1 MKCIIGSA
9 NSSSDKGLNTILAA
23 MLLSGLAASPG
34 RAATLV
40 GHWALDDGT
49 GTTAADSSVNLL
61 HGTLIGPGVTWTSG
75 QIGGGLD
82 FDASV
87 DHVAIPHSPAM
98 NFTPA
103 FSLSFWINAPA
114 VQNGSGGI
122 ATIIDKAHGGSNGLT
137 GWAVQARASE
147 PGSISFALGTGAGF
161 PEPRIAGVLDGTW
174 HHVSILVSISPTLL
188 IRGYR
193 DGLMVTNYGDAST
206 MISNNSGELRL
217 GVWHGD
223 GTPQRP
229 FAGKLDDVR
238 LFAGLL
244 NTFCETGAMANPAGF
259 GDCNGNGLPDVCDVD
274 GSDGVGPTEHRV
286 FVTSTT
292 HNGNLGG
299 LAGADSICQQLAQ
312 NAGLRRTYKAI
323 MSDSV
328 SSAVSRIVLMG
339 GAILKLDESGA
350 SMTVDADGNLWNGIM
365 SPLNRSQLG
374 NSIASGQVWTGT
386 TSSGT
391 TNSNPD
397 ASCANWT
404 DGFGFFTALIGQ
416 IESLPGW
423 LDSGPAS
430 CDRTI
435 RFYCISQPG
444 ALSEIDCNSNGIP
457 DTCESDLDTDGR
469 IDDCDIC
476 PAHFNPGQEDTDG
489 DGVGDACDNCP
500 ALANADQAD
509 FDGDGIGDLCDSDID
524 GDGLEDD
531 VDACPGASPCVFSDA
546 TGRPR
551 SDLNLDC
558 VVNGPDVQI
567 LVDCI
572 LGGPCAGID
581 PDGDGLTADL
591 DAADDIVAFT
601 ADAVARPDA
610 PCN

>member
-1 MKCIIGSA
+1 M
-9 NSSSDKGLNTILAA
+9 DF
-23 MLLSGLAASPG
+23 
-34 RAATLV
+34 
-40 GHWALDDGT
+40 
-49 GTTAADSSVNLL
+49 TT
-61 HGTLIGPGVTWTSG
+61 
-75 QIGGGLD
+75 
-82 FDASV
+82 
-87 DHVAIPHSPAM
+87 
-98 NFTPA
+98 A

-147 PGSISFALGTGAGF
+147 PGSISFALGVGAGF

-174 HHVSILVSISPTLL
+174 HHVSILVSLSPTLL

-193 DGLMVTNYGDAST
+193 DGVLVTNYGDGST
-206 MISNNSGELRL
+206 MIANNSGELRL

-229 FAGKLDDVR
+229 FVGRLDDVR
-238 LFAGLL
+238 LFSGLL
-244 NTFCETGAMANPAGF
+244 NTFCETGELSNPAGF
-259 GDCNGNGLPDVCDVD
+259 TDCNANGLPDVCDVD
-274 GSDGVGPTEHRV
+274 DSDGVGPTEHRV

-312 NAGLRRTYKAI
+312 NAGLRREYKAI
-323 MSDSV
+323 MSGDDLSAAARIDLNGGSV
-328 SSAVSRIVLMG
+328 ITFDVMG
-339 GAILKLDESGA
+339 VAFPVKPN
-350 SMTVDADGNLWNGIM
+350 GNLWDQNDLTNAIDRDENGI
-365 SPLNRSQLG
+365 LRTG
-374 NSIASGQVWTGT
+374 GAWTG
-386 TSSGT
+386 SSVTGNQIVMRT
-391 TNSNPD
+391 CVSWSNGG
-397 ASCANWT
+397 
-404 DGFGFFTALIGQ
+404 GFPVRLGQFGLIG
-416 IESLPGW
+416 ISTAPEWIS
-423 LDSGPAS
+423 SNSHS
-430 CDRTI
+430 CGTPE
-435 RFYCISQPG
+435 RFYC
-444 ALSEIDCNSNGIP
+444 LSLTEGLGLQDCNSNSTP
-457 DTCESDLDTDGR
+457 DTCEPDTDSDGR
-469 IDDCDIC
+469 IDDCDLC
-476 PAHFNPGQEDTDG
+476 AADFNPGQEETDG

-524 GDGLEDD
+524 GDGVEDD
-531 VDACPGASPCVFSDA
+531 VDACPGASPCVLSDA

-581 PDGDGLTADL
+581 PDGDGTTAMM
-591 DAADDIVAFT
+591 DAPDDIAAFS
-601 ADAVARPDA
+601 ADATALAAA